1 MRAITIMAILF
12 ALAACGGRGEKKTE
26 VTDTTDSV
34 ELNFSHTDGVYKM
47 SDLDRAC
54 HTTQTVADTV
64 KCGETENLFP
74 PQEPVLEFEEFHKE
88 DIVVT
93 PPELKLVEFVEPYE
107 PEPRTVPY
115 RDVTIEAIGD
125 EGNIEA
131 EIYYYSPRM
140 DRMNYSY
147 RKELG
152 SDNNFIDLIKF
163 KTTVSVPDTCE
174 PGAKLM
180 LRKIGYETV
189 DIPMDS
195 IGDSV
200 TVRMTPKNYECTVY
214 LEEEELGH
222 GFSAINASVFHE
234 TPSMVFYGECFPG
247 NFFDM
252 DYKAPYCG
260 SGCMVC
266 YPEFTLFKRSE
277 VSRGSEIKGGY
288 KDLYKSLKRG
298 EKCSFVISVDNGE
311 VSDIRTEEFPLKGL
325 DTFREEMMT
334 QKWRLYGRQGTFQ
347 FRVRFVTGP
356 MPLPERG
363 EIGIYEPYGSVDDG
377 ENLNPHEFT
386 ALINNGI
393 FVLRQIKPRLERV
406 FNDCLSDS
414 TTVIVPERTDKCLFL
429 FSGLGEY
436 YNSGPIKDANNGE
449 TIEMTPGRRFDFLYG
464 EVGYTFEAEGETDKT
479 DEGHIKNYTLSFGIT
494 DEQRRQT
501 LVAHDRTED
510 AVAKILFIGD
520 IDGDDVPDVILD
532 ATHHY
537 EFKRIQLFL
546 SGTKQKEELLHFETE
561 YAAWQDC

>member
-1 MRAITIMAILF
+1 MRTITILAILLT
-12 ALAACGGRGEKKTE
+12 LAACGGRGRKKAETA
-26 VTDTTDSV
+26 DM
-34 ELNFSHTDGVYKM
+34 TDGVHVTN
-47 SDLDRAC
+47 DPGRAC
-54 HTTQTVADTV
+54 DTLQTVSDTV
-64 KCGETENLFP
+64 KSGEGENPFP
-74 PQEPVLEFEEFHKE
+74 TKEPVLEFDDFPEIEIVIPVPKVIPEEW
-88 DIVVT
+88 
-93 PPELKLVEFVEPYE
+93 YE
-107 PEPRTVPY
+107 PDPRTVPS
-115 RDVTIEAIGD
+115 RNVRVEVTGYEKKERGSV
-125 EGNIEA
+125 

-152 SDNNFIDLIKF
+152 SDNNFLGSINYGNTI
-163 KTTVSVPDTCE
+163 TVSVPDTCE

-180 LRKIGYETV
+180 IRKIGCEPV

-195 IGDSV
+195 TGDSV
-200 TVRMTPKNYECTVY
+200 TVRLTPKDYECTVFMIEAK
-214 LEEEELGH
+214 LQN
-222 GFSAINASVFHE
+222 GFSRIDAFVSNEF
-234 TPSMVFYGECFPG
+234 PSKVFYGECLPVYFPDG
-247 NFFDM
+247 SHGD
-252 DYKAPYCG
+252 PYCAFA
-260 SGCMVC
+260 CMGC
-266 YPEFTLFKRSE
+266 YPGFILYKESE
-277 VSRGSEIKGGY
+277 VSRDSEIEGGY

-311 VSDIRTEEFPLKGL
+311 VSDIRIEEFPLKGL

-334 QKWRLYGRQGTFQ
+334 QKWRLYGQQGTFKL
-347 FRVRFVTGP
+347 RVRFVAGP
-356 MPLPERG
+356 MPRPSPERKVV
-363 EIGIYEPYGSVDDG
+363 GIYEPYGSVDNG
-377 ENLNPHEFT
+377 EDLNPHEFT
-386 ALINNGI
+386 ALINNGR
-393 FVLRQIKPRLERV
+393 FVLRPIKPHLERV

-414 TTVIVPERTDKCLFL
+414 ATVIVPGRDNCLFL

-464 EVGYTFEAEGETDKT
+464 EFGYTFEAEGEADKT

-501 LVAHDRTED
+501 LVAHDQTED

-520 IDGDDVPDVILD
+520 LDGDDVPDVILD